1 MIIQCSIFTLAHS
14 ISLALSASNR
24 ISYDSLYIEPV
35 ITMTIF
41 FSALQNIVTAKMS
54 KWRMLLVFLF
64 GLIHGMG
71 FASALKQNEIPENQF
86 TSALVGFNVGVEI
99 AQITII
105 LISYWSLSK
114 WFRDKEWYNK
124 KIVYPASTIIACIAL
139 YWTILRIN
147 NISY

>member
-1 MIIQCSIFTLAHS
+1 MFIQCSIFTVAHS
-14 ISLALSASNR
+14 ISLALSASNI
-24 ISYDSLYIEPV
+24 ISYNILYIEPV

-54 KWRMLLVFLF
+54 KWRLGLVFLF

-71 FASALKQNEIPENQF
+71 FASALKQNDIPENQF

-99 AQITII
+99 AQITIV
-105 LISYWSLSK
+105 LMAYWTFSK
-114 WFRDKEWYNK
+114 WFSQKAWYKK

-139 YWTILRIN
+139 YWTILRFN
-147 NISY
+147 GLSY